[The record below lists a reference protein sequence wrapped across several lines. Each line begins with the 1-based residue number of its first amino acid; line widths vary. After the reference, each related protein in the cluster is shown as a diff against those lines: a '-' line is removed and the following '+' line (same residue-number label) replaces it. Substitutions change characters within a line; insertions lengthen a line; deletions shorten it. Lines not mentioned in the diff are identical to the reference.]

1 LGQGE
6 KEYMNP
12 AEVFISKLCEKTFL
26 SLWSYPNPKRTL
38 DPNDKDKEL
47 CDIIVVCEPDVIIFS
62 VKEIKVTEHKE
73 AEVGEE
79 RWRRKAIGESFK
91 QIYGA
96 ERYINNSDM
105 KNVITKDG
113 ETGLPLPGPSV
124 RKIHRVAVALGSG
137 GKIEYLSEN
146 FGKGYVHIFDDS
158 SIETI
163 MTELDT
169 ISDFV
174 KFLDDTEGYYEGKT
188 ERSIVCEGS
197 MKDVLAFYLKNGR
210 KYLDE
215 ETASKYDW
223 VMVHINEG
231 LWDELTSYP
240 EYLAKKK
247 EDEQS
252 YGWDFL
258 IEKAYDLFKS
268 GAFEGDDSI
277 VEFEQA
283 LRVMALENRFSRR
296 ILQKGIDDFINQDL
310 RGRYMKSLSGVSYAL
325 MLLHQGDD
333 PQEKQLELYTRCL
346 ITREIY
352 PENPTVIGI
361 AFGKSYDKK
370 SIVLCGLRYYHQEVL
385 TEQEKE
391 IIKIAKESGC
401 IDILRRTHFS
411 EDEYPKTENNPKS

>member
-1 LGQGE
+1 
-6 KEYMNP
+6 MHP
-12 AEVFISKLCEKTFL
+12 AEAFISRLCEKTFL

-38 DPNDKDKEL
+38 DPRDKGKEL
-47 CDIIVVCEPDVIIFS
+47 CDILVVCDPNVIIFS
-62 VKEIKVTEHKE
+62 VKEIKVAKNKDD
-73 AEVGEE
+73 EVIEE
-79 RWRRKAIGESFK
+79 RWRRKAIEESIK

-113 ETGLPLPGPSV
+113 ETGLPLPSHSV

-137 GKIEYLSEN
+137 GKIEYLSGD

-174 KFLDDTEGYYEGKT
+174 KFLDDTEGYYEKKT
-188 ERSIVCEGS
+188 ERSIFCEGS

-223 VMVHINEG
+223 IMVHINEG

-283 LRVMALENRFSRR
+283 LRVMARENRFSRR
-296 ILQKGIDDFINQDL
+296 ILQKGIDDFINQGL
-310 RGRYMKSLSGVSYAL
+310 RGRYMRSLSGVSYAL

-333 PQEKQLELYTRCL
+333 PQEKQFELYTRCL
-346 ITREIY
+346 LAREIY
-352 PENPTVIGI
+352 PENSTVIGL
-361 AFGKSYDKK
+361 AFGKSYDEK
-370 SIVLCGLRYYHQEVL
+370 SIVLWSLRYYCQEEL
-385 TEQEKE
+385 TNEEKE
-391 IIKIAKESGC
+391 IIKIAKEEGYL
-401 IDILRRTHFS
+401 DILRYRRFS
-411 EDEYPKTENNPKS
+411 EDEYPKIDEDKSSEK